1 MEDKNS
7 ALVFILHHSLDDY
20 VHALRVASELD
31 DERTAVIGALHDAVE
46 DGVAS
51 FEELHNKF
59 ELDEEQMTA
68 LRLLTRTKGMR
79 YFSYIDALKSNK
91 MAVAVKLAD
100 LKDNIGRC
108 AEALPYRFSLLK
120 RYVKAYEEL
129 SKVRID

>member
-1 MEDKNS
+1 MKDRNS
-7 ALVFILHHSLDDY
+7 ALVFVLRHSWDDY
-20 VHALRVASELD
+20 VHALRVANEFN
-31 DERTAVIGALHDAVE
+31 DERTAVVGALHDAVE
-46 DGVAS
+46 DGIAS
-51 FEELHNKF
+51 FEELQNKF

-79 YFSYIDALKSNK
+79 YFSYINALKSNK

-129 SKVRID
+129 SKARID